1 MLSTWSMRC
10 LGFLGETSWS
20 EIPSHVWDS
29 LLLGNAALLSAS
41 CAVKDRL
48 LGHIM
53 GQTSWLA
60 ILSRFLIKADKGA
73 GGAGEENSEG
83 AIVLYRSIAGESSI
97 CTPLGKRPGQAWQK
111 RAGRSF
117 ITSFTAISGLI
128 TSAIAG
134 LTSLAS

>member
-20 EIPSHVWDS
+20 DSPSHVWKA

-41 CAVKDRL
+41 CAVEYYL
-48 LGHIM
+48 LGHDM
-53 GQTSWLA
+53 GEIAWLA
-60 ILSRFLIKADKGA
+60 ILSRFFIKADKGA

-83 AIVLYRSIAGESSI
+83 AIVLYRSIAGECLI
-97 CTPLGKRPGQAWQK
+97 CTPGECPGQAWQK
-111 RAGRSF
+111 SAGKRF

-134 LTSLAS
+134 LLSLAS